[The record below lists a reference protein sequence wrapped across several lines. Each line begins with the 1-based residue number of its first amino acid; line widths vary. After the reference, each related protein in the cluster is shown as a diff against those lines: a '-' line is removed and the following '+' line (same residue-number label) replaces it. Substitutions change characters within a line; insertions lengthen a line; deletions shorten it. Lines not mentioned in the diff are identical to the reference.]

1 MMLILGHLKKED
13 DCTVELNLDIFD
25 ISTHLKLWSFNF
37 SSY

>member
-13 DCTVELNLDIFD
+13 DCTVELNLGI
-25 ISTHLKLWSFNF
+25 IYICTHLRLLIFNL